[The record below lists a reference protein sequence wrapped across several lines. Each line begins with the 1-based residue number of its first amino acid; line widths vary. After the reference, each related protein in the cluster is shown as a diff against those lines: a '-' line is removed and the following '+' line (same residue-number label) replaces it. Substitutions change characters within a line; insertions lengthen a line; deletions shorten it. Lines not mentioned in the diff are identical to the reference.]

1 MPLEITVLEYMRMY
15 SILYG
20 CRWNEKE
27 AVEVLNLFSLPLKA
41 LIKHLS
47 QGQRRRLQLASA
59 LLVRNSVKMYLLD
72 DPSIGLDDIAK
83 EVLLPKVVVILRERA
98 VVVIATRD
106 NTFRNAIKN
115 MTSLEIDAVKI
126 SKVALQQ

>member
-1 MPLEITVLEYMRMY
+1 
-15 SILYG
+15 
-20 CRWNEKE
+20 
-27 AVEVLNLFSLPLKA
+27 
-41 LIKHLS
+41 
-47 QGQRRRLQLASA
+47 
-59 LLVRNSVKMYLLD
+59 MYLLD